1 MIFVDTGAFFAS
13 KVKNDV
19 NHQSAVKIEAQIRD
33 GKFGKIVTT
42 NYVLDEL
49 FTLFKARTSAEDAIK
64 IGNAIRNSPNI
75 RKVWILSALEAK
87 SWEYF
92 TNYRDKTYS
101 FTDCTSFIVMQSLRI
116 DTAFTYDS
124 HFMQAGFKIIG

>member
-1 MIFVDTGAFFAS
+1 MIFIDTGAFFAS
-13 KVKNDV
+13 KVKNDT
-19 NHQSAVKIEAQIRD
+19 NHLSAVKIEAQIRE
-33 GKFGKIVTT
+33 GKFGKIITT

-49 FTLFKARTSAEDAIK
+49 FTLFKARTSAKDAIK

-75 RKVWILSALEAK
+75 RIIWILNALEAK

-101 FTDCTSFIVMQSLRI
+101 FTDCTSFIVLQSLRI

-124 HFMQAGFKIIG
+124 HFKQAGFKIIG

>member
-1 MIFVDTGAFFAS
+1 MLFIDTGAFFAS

-19 NHQSAVKIEAQIRD
+19 NHLSALKIEIQIRE
-33 GKFGKIVTT
+33 GKFGKIITT

-75 RKVWILSALEAK
+75 RIIWILNALEAK

-92 TNYRDKTYS
+92 TNYSDKTYS
-101 FTDCTSFIVMQSLRI
+101 FTDCTSFIVMQSLQI

-124 HFMQAGFKIIG
+124 HFKQAGFKVIG